1 MVRGNDMIELRVEN
15 LHFLGDTEEVRR
27 QDYCVH
33 GNVIFKLDDDIIECG
48 EEWCV
53 SASAIR
59 FMRSVLNNH
68 FSGAEEH
75 MIPCCGHFMIPAED
89 GKTVQIIGCNNG
101 VDFDVIH
108 EEENVRIRTENKEY
122 LYSLKEYIDVVIT
135 YAEQIEEF
143 MLKSPERIFTDD
155 FDRAGFAAFR
165 TEWNDLRKAMGE
177 NIEKSYVPMEISF

>member
-1 MVRGNDMIELRVEN
+1 MIELRVEN

-33 GNVIFKLDDDIIECG
+33 GNVIFKLDKDIIECG

-53 SASAIR
+53 SASAMR

-75 MIPCCGHFMIPAED
+75 MIPCCGHFMIPSGD

-101 VDFDVIH
+101 VDFDVLH
-108 EEENVRIRTENKEY
+108 EGENVRIRTENKEY
-122 LYSLKEYIDVVIT
+122 VYSLKEYIDVVMA
-135 YAEQIEEF
+135 YADQIEEF
-143 MLKSPERIFTDD
+143 MMKSPERVFTDE
-155 FDRAGFAAFR
+155 FDREGYTAFMA
-165 TEWNDLRKAMGE
+165 EWKSLRNTIGE
-177 NIEKSYVPMEISF
+177 NVEKCNVPMEVEL